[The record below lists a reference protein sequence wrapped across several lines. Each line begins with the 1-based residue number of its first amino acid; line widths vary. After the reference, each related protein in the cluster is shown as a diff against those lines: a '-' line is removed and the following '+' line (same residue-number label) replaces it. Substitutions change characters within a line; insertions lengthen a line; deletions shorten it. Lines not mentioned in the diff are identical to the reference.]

1 MLRKRKVNGVG
12 PLDDFRQ
19 NLDRMDFQAQP
30 NTFNGKI
37 SSKPRILRKSV
48 SLQDE
53 PLCRQLSPK
62 SPSAPHPYDHFI
74 ASATNLITEENEGD
88 KSHHQNKSVAATNL
102 NWCKCGRSSNR
113 THLSY
118 SFTKNTKT
126 GSHLK
131 KSASFSY
138 GYTRNITNECMHC
151 GRLHL
156 GKDTSQVSFISTPP
170 IPRRNLKQVNL
181 HKVN

>member
-19 NLDRMDFQAQP
+19 NLDRVDFPAQP
-30 NTFNGKI
+30 NAFNGKI

-74 ASATNLITEENEGD
+74 TSASNLITEENEGD

-102 NWCKCGRSSNR
+102 HFCKCGRSSNR

-126 GSHLK
+126 WSHLK

-138 GYTRNITNECMHC
+138 GYTRNITNECMQC

-156 GKDTSQVSFISTPP
+156 GKDTSQVSSISTPP
-170 IPRRNLKQVNL
+170 IPRRNLKQDL
-181 HKVN
+181 KVN